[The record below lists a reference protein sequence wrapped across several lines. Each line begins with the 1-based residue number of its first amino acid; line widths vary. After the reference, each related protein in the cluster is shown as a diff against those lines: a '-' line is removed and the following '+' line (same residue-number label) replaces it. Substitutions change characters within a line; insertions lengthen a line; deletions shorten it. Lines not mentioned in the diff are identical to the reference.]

1 MALTEDSI
9 LDIQVKWLD
18 PVAATEDQPAM
29 PGRYVLEVRR
39 ADRILRDGTVVSK
52 QYHRHVAE
60 VDGDLTGEVKLVRDV
75 AAAVRG
81 R

>member
-39 ADRILRDGTVVSK
+39 A
-52 QYHRHVAE
+52 E
-60 VDGDLTGEVKLVRDV
+60 VDGDLTGEPKLVRDV
-75 AAAVRG
+75 AAAVRS